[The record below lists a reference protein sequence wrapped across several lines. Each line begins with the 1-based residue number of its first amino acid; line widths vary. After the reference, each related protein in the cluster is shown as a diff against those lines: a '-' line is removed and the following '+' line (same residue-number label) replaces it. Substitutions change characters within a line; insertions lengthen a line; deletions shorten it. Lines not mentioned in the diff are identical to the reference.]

1 MSDPFGIPVEDM
13 RALALF
19 LALMGMRVS
28 GLARDGHAQHGRG
41 AVIVDTRSD
50 RDTMAYYVA
59 DARARASGKGW
70 PSEKI
75 AGFVA
80 TYDPAIELVLIFLK
94 DKGLIESL
102 LVRLVADDTPTPRP
116 GRVVLAA

>member
-1 MSDPFGIPVEDM
+1 MSDMGDIPAEDM
-13 RALALF
+13 RAMKLF

-28 GLARDGHAQHGRG
+28 TLARDGHAQFGRG

-59 DARARASGKGW
+59 DARAREGNGW
-70 PSEKI
+70 PTEKV

-80 TYDPAIELVLIFLK
+80 TYNPATELVLIFLK
-94 DKGLIESL
+94 DQGLIESL
-102 LVRLVADDTPTPRP
+102 LVRLVLDDVPPPARK
-116 GRVVLAA
+116 VLAA